1 MSIATMLRVAEDRG
15 MIFSKLFYATV
26 KEKDSHANFA

>member
-1 MSIATMLRVAEDRG
+1 MSIATMLLVAEDRG

>member
-1 MSIATMLRVAEDRG
+1 MSVTAILRVAEDRG